1 MTHLSTVH
9 INCEAISKYVIVFR
23 NQNKGLT
30 FSFCGFSAVSL
41 NIFVTMLVL
50 LSHLKFV
57 HGQQRNVIIAV
68 NGLEFC
74 TANITVWNFKII
86 LKTQT
91 CIMLLTAQSKFLW
104 CLSGASLP
112 LFAHTLYICRKLA
125 FFYCTSFLIFT
136 LIVLLDTTNYA
147 ASNTHFY
154 KIRLFLFWRI
164 FPYFYCVSQH

>member
-41 NIFVTMLVL
+41 NTFVTMLVL

-57 HGQQRNVIIAV
+57 HAQQRNFIIAV

-91 CIMLLTAQSKFLW
+91 CIMLLMLFW
-104 CLSGASLP
+104 C
-112 LFAHTLYICRKLA
+112 KLA
-125 FFYCTSFLIFT
+125 SVC
-136 LIVLLDTTNYA
+136 
-147 ASNTHFY
+147 THFIHMQKTGFLLLYFILDFHPNSTFGYY
-154 KIRLFLFWRI
+154 KLCSF
-164 FPYFYCVSQH
+164 